1 MKLFK
6 HAKSLLVAAF
16 ALALVCVAFAF
27 TTKVSAADIATG
39 VKAEYDPISDT
50 IEFTAETDQTL
61 TIYVLKDA
69 TTAMTGKE
77 KSKAS
82 VVVSGGAA
90 TLVLNDSKKGLK
102 AAENKPLYLYVAV
115 SGAAI
120 TADAGL
126 KANFK
131 LAATD
136 VKKVDSVT
144 LNYGKAVAE
153 NEDTVLVVKATST
166 AEGATSALVTD
177 LSTVAVTDIKVDQ
190 NKKKIVFYE
199 AVGTEYLG
207 NSLYDAITDF
217 YSTAKGEK
225 YYKHTLNVKI
235 LGTDKQVTVDGVA
248 YDGRRSS
255 KAKSVSLKN
264 PAKAAKVKVDYL
276 KGTIALKSG
285 LDFVVLTEATTPSAI
300 EAELWQTILPASDK
314 GSTTSLYVQSINY
327 TYVKKLTD
335 ESTVA
340 EKASFYK
347 GDKIKSLTLESICE
361 AIWPNAVSN
370 TAIIY
375 VRKTATDKAPA
386 SKTNET
392 EIKVTKPLAAP
403 VIATTGGAITA
414 TYDAKKKA
422 FTLGK
427 GNISGANTN
436 GGYEYLVVTKAQY
449 DSNNIDFGS
458 SKWSKFVPDKAL
470 KTALSS
476 TVVYKTGTTTKEK
489 ISTVNSNKELVEN
502 IYILIRGA
510 GVKENAKS
518 KIAGALPTEY
528 AVTKFHVE
536 GTGETAKVQWLIVDP

>member
-6 HAKSLLVAAF
+6 HAKSLLVVAF

-27 TTKVSAADIATG
+27 TTKASAATIATG
-39 VKAEYDPISDT
+39 VTANYDPVSDA

-69 TTAMTGKE
+69 KTAMTGKE
-77 KSKAS
+77 KAKKT

-90 TLVLNDSKKGLK
+90 TLVLNDKSGLK
-102 AAENKPLYLYVAV
+102 VAENKPLYLYVAV

-120 TADAGL
+120 TADANIT
-126 KANFK
+126 ANFK

-153 NEDTVLVVKATST
+153 NEDTVLAVKATST

-190 NKKKIVFYE
+190 NKKKVVFYE

-207 NSLYDAITDF
+207 NSLYDAITDG

-235 LGTDKQVTVDGVA
+235 LGTDKQVTVDDVT

-264 PAKAAKVKVDYL
+264 PAKAVKVKVDYL

-300 EAELWQTILPASDK
+300 EAELWQTILPVSDK
-314 GSTTSLYVQSINY
+314 GTGTQFVQSTEYN
-327 TYVKKLTD
+327 YVKKLTD
-335 ESTVA
+335 ESTA
-340 EKASFYK
+340 TEKLSFYN
-347 GDKIKSLTLESICE
+347 GEKIKSLTLASICE
-361 AIWPNAVSN
+361 AKWPDAVSN

-386 SKTNET
+386 SKENET
-392 EIKVTKPLAAP
+392 GIKVTKPLAAP

-422 FTLGK
+422 FTLASA
-427 GNISGANTN
+427 NISGANTN

-449 DSNNIDFGS
+449 DSKNIDFGS
-458 SKWSKFVPDKAL
+458 SKWSKLVPGKAL

-476 TVVYKTGTTTKEK
+476 TVVYKTGDTKKEK
-489 ISTVNSNKELVEN
+489 ISTVDSDKNIVNDK

-518 KIAGALPTEY
+518 HIDGALPTEI